1 MTSVGH
7 HNGVVTRVYTP
18 ETQHKGYVTVTPSEA
33 NSLNGLVWV
42 CKTCAP
48 VVAPAMRLI
57 ITHESLVVMARIV
70 ACDMPVPN
78 GTIHCGTP
86 FSCNP
91 EDTLSLHVDNVVYSV
106 PGVECD
112 IRLDNKVV
120 LATTVV
126 VRTKNHILNRENLFP
141 TEVCTIT
148 LVISSNN
155 NGLYNMCFCL
165 SDYESALRTLRM
177 SFLTEFADRHTLM
190 LLMDGLVDVRTLMPD
205 MMAAIKCDTN
215 IRDWARKLI
224 DNACRQGNKVSK
236 VFMIFCR
243 SLQPSCTISVK
254 YASMITL

>member
-1 MTSVGH
+1 MWWGILRPVTCVCFSDVMTSVGH

-48 VVAPAMRLI
+48 AVAPAMRLI

-126 VRTKNHILNRENLFP
+126 VRTRNHILNRENLFP
-141 TEVCTIT
+141 NE
-148 LVISSNN
+148 
-155 NGLYNMCFCL
+155 GMYN
-165 SDYESALRTLRM
+165 T
-177 SFLTEFADRHTLM
+177 
-190 LLMDGLVDVRTLMPD
+190 
-205 MMAAIKCDTN
+205 
-215 IRDWARKLI
+215 
-224 DNACRQGNKVSK
+224 AC
-236 VFMIFCR
+236 
-243 SLQPSCTISVK
+243 
-254 YASMITL
+254 Y